1 MNIQRDVFGT
11 EILMGHNIVCSG
23 ANCRDELLLFVMEV
37 TNVYDDHITA
47 IQLNG
52 EDIGWE
58 FPIFKTELS
67 VAILRNIYKDAKL
80 REGQVT
86 H

>member
-11 EILMGHNIVCSG
+11 EILEGHSIVCSG
-23 ANCRDELLLFVMEV
+23 LTGDNKAQLFVMEV
-37 TNVYDDHITA
+37 TEVLDDYITA
-47 IQLNG
+47 VQLNSDEAG
-52 EDIGWE
+52 IV
-58 FPIFKTELS
+58 FSIYKTEFS

-86 H
+86 N

>member
-11 EILMGHNIVCSG
+11 EILEGHNIVCAG
-23 ANCRDELLLFVMEV
+23 QDDHGNAQLCVMEV
-37 TNVYDDHITA
+37 TGVYDDHITVV
-47 IQLNG
+47 QLNS
-52 EDIGWE
+52 DDAGWN
-58 FPIFKTELS
+58 FPVFETQS
-67 VAILRNIYKDAKL
+67 TTAIVRNIYKDAKL